1 MLSIAKTL
9 PNSWE
14 CVVLCVQV
22 VYLKGDFTMK
32 EKNLGLKEINVPSA
46 LVLVAGHSACEKSAP
61 FCHVPST
68 SVTFLLDSV
77 APNA

>member
-1 MLSIAKTL
+1 MLFIAKTL
-9 PNSWE
+9 PNSGE

-32 EKNLGLKEINVPSA
+32 EKNLSLKEINVLSA
-46 LVLVAGHSACEKSAP
+46 LVLVAGHSVSKKFAP
-61 FCHVPST
+61 FSHVPST